1 MSYSDE
7 TESLENEAWDEKF
20 FSLIYDLAKK
30 NASRYENQARTL
42 LKNKSLKV
50 SVSGIEIRYKLTPIG
65 CWYFASEN
73 LKGSSYK
80 GWSRMGWRK
89 SSKIKAL
96 PNFFA
101 GSEAGVLMDL
111 PE

>member
-1 MSYSDE
+1 MNSINDNE
-7 TESLENEAWDEKF
+7 AIGDEAWDAKF
-20 FSLIYDLAKK
+20 FTLILDLSEK
-30 NASRYENQARTL
+30 NSSRYESQAKIL
-42 LKNKSLKV
+42 LRNKSLKV
-50 SVSGIEIRYKLTPIG
+50 TVSGIEIRYKLTPVG

-73 LKGSSYK
+73 AKGSSNQ

-101 GSEAGVLMDL
+101 GSEAGVLIEL
-111 PE
+111 SE

>member
-1 MSYSDE
+1 MNSINEYDSIGDE
-7 TESLENEAWDEKF
+7 TWDAKYFTLILDLSEKN
-20 FSLIYDLAKK
+20 L
-30 NASRYENQARTL
+30 SRYESQAKIL

-73 LKGSSYK
+73 LGGSSYK